1 MSSTGKR
8 TLAIVVVLALA
19 FVAFITFMNWPA
31 GGEKGGESLDDVGS
45 SPVETFDT
53 AGLEEELTRQVEEQ
67 TDDARVSV
75 DCPADV
81 PMESG
86 RSFECTGELKPGASF
101 TIRVTQVDD
110 QGNVEWVLL
119 ESE

>member
-1 MSSTGKR
+1 M
-8 TLAIVVVLALA
+8 VVLALA